1 MLESALL
8 KSFKGLK
15 ISKKVVLKTRYT
27 ESQTDGNAF
36 TAISTTSGIF
46 EIVRRSVDRRIEACI
61 LAVYRNFENLL

>member
-36 TAISTTSGIF
+36 TAISTSGIF
-46 EIVRRSVDRRIEACI
+46 EIVERSVDRRIEACI